1 MIGAVKSALPVS
13 PELADRLK
21 LPIVEDLR
29 GRWKRNV
36 DAYRYVFKTYWQQ
49 MSHRSIAW
57 EYPLSNALTSRDVMV
72 QQKLFIFW
80 VSSYTD
86 AEPGADP
93 TAEREFLEELLT
105 AVPGN
110 APVMGW
116 PMYEN
121 KGIEEYTAVRLLSEY
136 AKWVPGTGFSSNVT
150 VHSAVHPPADAFRE
164 AEPAVSPVELQKSDN
179 SLYLSLNI
187 LDSGDAQWYWQLY
200 QRTIWADPNRGKIP
214 CGYGMNVTLL
224 DTLPAVAQWY
234 YENRTPTESFFGL
247 LYMNAPVYASRYRKE
262 DRDRIWAEYTALF
275 NSYRRRLGMHGIEI
289 YNGGSGGPSASDAV
303 LKHFTQGMPGLEYIL
318 ADLGRHADITN
329 KNALQT
335 IDGIPIFHTLTNF
348 QVWSGVGEVQNRKM
362 EQQNSW
368 LATEIIT
375 HMPASQP
382 ALMSGM
388 AISWNYNATWM
399 MDLMKR
405 LPAGVQ
411 LVPPREL
418 AASARANQGL
428 R

>member
-1 MIGAVKSALPVS
+1 M
-13 PELADRLK
+13 
-21 LPIVEDLR
+21 VEDLR

-36 DAYRYVFKTYWQQ
+36 DAYRYVYQTYWNK

-93 TAEREFLEELLT
+93 TAEREFLEELLA

-150 VHSAVHPPADAFRE
+150 VHSAVHPPAAAFRT
-164 AEPAVSPVELQKSDN
+164 AEPAILAATALKPENK
-179 SLYLSLNI
+179 LYLSLNI
-187 LDSGDAQWYWQLY
+187 LDSGDAHWYWQLY

-214 CGYGMNVTLL
+214 CGYGMNVTIL
-224 DTLPAVAQWY
+224 DTLPAIAQWY
-234 YENRTPTESFFGL
+234 YEHKMPSESFFGL

-262 DRDRIWAEYTALF
+262 DRDKIWKEYTSLF
-275 NSYRRRLGMHGIEI
+275 NAYRIQLGMHGIEI
-289 YNGGSGGPSASDAV
+289 YNGGNGGPSASGDV
-303 LKHFTQGMPGLEYIL
+303 LKHYTQGMPGLQYIL
-318 ADLGRHADITN
+318 ADLGRHNGVDRDGAT
-329 KNALQT
+329 QMV
-335 IDGIPIFHTLTNF
+335 DGIPIFHTLTNF
-348 QVWSGVGEVQNRKM
+348 QVWSGVDEVQNRKM

-368 LATEIIT
+368 LASEIVQ
-375 HMPASQP
+375 HAPLKRP
-382 ALMSGM
+382 GLMSAM
-388 AISWNYNATWM
+388 AISWNYNATWLL
-399 MDLMKR
+399 DLLHR
-405 LPAGVQ
+405 LPPDSQ
-411 LVPPREL
+411 LTSPGEL
-418 AASARANQGL
+418 AARAKANQGI